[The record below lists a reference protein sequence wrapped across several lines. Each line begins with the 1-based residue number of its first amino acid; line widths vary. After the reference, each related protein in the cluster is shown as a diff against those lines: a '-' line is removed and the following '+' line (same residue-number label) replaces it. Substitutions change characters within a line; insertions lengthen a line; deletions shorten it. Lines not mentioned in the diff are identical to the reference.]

1 MITNVFQTADGVLKP
16 SGDHGDRMAGVRE
29 WDRDKGKV
37 EERDRDREDRRQDR
51 DRREVGGDAKSQSGA
66 SGGDHYVMLGED
78 EGAER

>member
-1 MITNVFQTADGVLKP
+1 MFQTADGVLKP

-51 DRREVGGDAKSQSGA
+51 DRREVMQSH
-66 SGGDHYVMLGED
+66 HYHLQVVTIL
-78 EGAER
+78 

>member
-1 MITNVFQTADGVLKP
+1 MLKP

-51 DRREVGGDAKSQSGA
+51 DRREVGSGAKSLLS
-66 SGGDHYVMLGED
+66 SSDGDHCVMF
-78 EGAER
+78 R

>member
-1 MITNVFQTADGVLKP
+1 MITNLFQTADGVLKP

-51 DRREVGGDAKSQSGA
+51 DRREVTQS
-66 SGGDHYVMLGED
+66 HYYHLQVVTIM
-78 EGAER
+78 

>member
-1 MITNVFQTADGVLKP
+1 MFQTADGVLKP

-51 DRREVGGDAKSQSGA
+51 DRREVTQS
-66 SGGDHYVMLGED
+66 HYYHLRVVTIM
-78 EGAER
+78 

>member
-1 MITNVFQTADGVLKP
+1 MFQTADGVLKP

-51 DRREVGGDAKSQSGA
+51 DRREVSDAKSHFS
-66 SGGDHYVMLGED
+66 SPGGHQYVMF
-78 EGAER
+78 R